1 MAVPYAAASYV
12 HSICTLYS
20 WRDSVRAA
28 VVLRVALVKRANGKW
43 TAGSPAALSPDV
55 LFMSGGGGGGRRTPW
70 RRDILP
76 LATPSSDPLPNPLEP
91 PGTFFTFCA
100 TALPSCQA
108 REVIIGIDDTLLKC
122 NPTQCPARSPHRCCV
137 EVIIADGN
145 YVSESNEQT

>member
-55 LFMSGGGGGGRRTPW
+55 LFMSGGVGGVVARHGGETFFH
-70 RRDILP
+70 LP
-76 LATPSSDPLPNPLEP
+76 PPLQTPSPTLWNPLGHFSLSVP
-91 PGTFFTFCA
+91 
-100 TALPSCQA
+100 LRSH
-108 REVIIGIDDTLLKC
+108 
-122 NPTQCPARSPHRCCV
+122 PAKH
-137 EVIIADGN
+137 EK
-145 YVSESNEQT
+145 